1 MRDFRWITP
10 NLMLLIVLILSGI
23 AYGAPK
29 ALVDEYVYN
38 VGDIPQGQQIIH
50 DFIIKNAGD
59 EPLTIQAKPC

>member
-23 AYGAPK
+23 VYGAPK

-38 VGDIPQGQQIIH
+38 AGDIPQGQQIIH

-59 EPLTIQAKPC
+59 EPLTIQTKPC